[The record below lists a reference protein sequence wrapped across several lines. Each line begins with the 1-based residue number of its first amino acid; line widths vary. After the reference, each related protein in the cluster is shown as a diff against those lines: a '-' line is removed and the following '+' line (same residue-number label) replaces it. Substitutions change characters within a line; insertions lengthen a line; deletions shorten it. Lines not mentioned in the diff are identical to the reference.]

1 MLRLASKWQEMRMSS
16 PRERLH
22 RLIDEHADRVDR
34 YRRGELTAE
43 EFRPIRLSYGLYA
56 QLEHTSHLQRIKV
69 PGGLLESGQLRTIA
83 DVAERW
89 GRGLLHVTT
98 RQDFQIHWVPLEAVR
113 EMYHLLQE
121 AGISTRGA
129 CSDSV
134 RNVTA
139 SPCAGTCSEEP
150 FDVLPYALALEDH
163 FLFHPLN
170 LTLPRKFKPA
180 FSGCPD
186 DEAQGMIN
194 DLAFYARRRE
204 SGEKGFA
211 VYVGGGLGAAPH
223 LAKPLLE
230 FMPASDVLA
239 VAEAVVRVHHRFG
252 ERRNRHKARLKF
264 LLQRMGLERFRA
276 TVLAELDAVREERGQ
291 VLRRELLDAVAR
303 YRAAEPR
310 RRTTRRELDSVETS
324 FAAWRRTNVRAQ
336 RQDGYYLVHVV
347 LPLGDLTARQL
358 SALADVADVYG
369 NGTVRTTNDQNLVLP
384 FVAADDLGI
393 VHAALTAIELSE
405 PNALHVSDVTSCPGA
420 DYCSLAVTRSMHV
433 AARIRRSI
441 QESTLDVESAG
452 RVRVKI
458 SGCPN
463 SCGQHHVGDIGL
475 TGMMVKD
482 ANGAEQPHC
491 AILVGG
497 GVGEKDATVGR
508 RLRGKFP
515 EAVVPR
521 VVESLTA
528 YYARD
533 RREAETFRA
542 FVTRVGIEP
551 IQRIADAELQRV
563 EESVNVGAA

>member
-1 MLRLASKWQEMRMSS
+1 MSS
-16 PRERLH
+16 SRERLH

-69 PGGLLESGQLRTIA
+69 PGGLLETPQLRTIA

-98 RQDFQIHWVPLEAVR
+98 RQDFQIHWVPLDAVR
-113 EMYHLLQE
+113 EMYHRLQT

-139 SPCAGTCSEEP
+139 SPCAGTCPEEA
-150 FDVLPYALALEDH
+150 FDVLPYALALEDY

-180 FSGCPD
+180 FSGCPH

-194 DLAFYARRRE
+194 DLAFYAHRRN
-204 SGEKGFA
+204 GENGFA

-223 LAKPLLE
+223 LAKPLLD
-230 FMPASDVLA
+230 FAPATDVLA
-239 VAEAVVRVHHRFG
+239 IAEAVVRVQHRFG
-252 ERRNRHKARLKF
+252 ERKNRHKARLKF
-264 LLQRMGLERFRA
+264 LLQRMGLERFRT
-276 TVLAELDAVREERGQ
+276 TVLLELDAIREESRDD
-291 VLRRELLDAVAR
+291 LRKELRDALAR
-303 YRAAEPR
+303 YRLARPR
-310 RRTTRRELDSVETS
+310 RSAPGLETERKNAS
-324 FAAWRRTNVRAQ
+324 YASWRRTNVRAQ
-336 RQDGYYLVHVV
+336 CQEGFFAIDVM
-347 LPLGDLTARQL
+347 LPLGDITAAQL
-358 SALADVADVYG
+358 RTIADLADVYG
-369 NGTVRTTNDQNLVLP
+369 NGTIRTTNDQNLLLP
-384 FVAADDLGI
+384 FVAAEDLGI
-393 VHAALTAIELSE
+393 VYDAIEAIGLSE
-405 PNALHVSDVTSCPGA
+405 AHARHLSDVTSCPGA

-433 AARIRRSI
+433 AERIRASLRASAV
-441 QESTLDVESAG
+441 DVEALG
-452 RVRVKI
+452 RLRIKI

-463 SCGQHHVGDIGL
+463 SCGQHHVGDVGL

-482 ANGAEQPHC
+482 ANGVERPHC

-497 GVGEKDATVGR
+497 GVGENDAAVGR

-515 EAVVPR
+515 EPVVPR
-521 VVESLTA
+521 VIEAITA
-528 YYARD
+528 LFARE
-533 RREAETFRA
+533 RRSAETFQA
-542 FVTRVGIEP
+542 FVGRVGLDP
-551 IQRIADAELQRV
+551 IQRLADAELQRI
-563 EESVNVGAA
+563 EDSVSVDAA

>member
-1 MLRLASKWQEMRMSS
+1 MPS

-34 YRRGELTAE
+34 YRRGELSAE

-69 PGGLLESGQLRTIA
+69 PGGLLETAQLRAIA

-194 DLAFYARRRE
+194 DLAFYARRQP
-204 SGEKGFA
+204 SGENGFA

-223 LAKPLLE
+223 LAKPLLD
-230 FMPASDVLA
+230 FTPAIDVLA

-252 ERRNRHKARLKF
+252 ERKNRHKARLKF
-264 LLQRMGLERFRA
+264 LLQRMGVERFRA
-276 TVLAELDAVREERGQ
+276 TVLTELAAVREERGEA
-291 VLRRELLDAVAR
+291 LRQELSDAVAR
-303 YRAAEPR
+303 YRPAEPQ
-310 RRTTRRELDSVETS
+310 RTTAGCEPDRFETS
-324 FAAWRRTNVRAQ
+324 YAAWRRTNVRAQ
-336 RQDGYYLVHVV
+336 RQDGYFAVAVV
-347 LPLGDLTARQL
+347 LPLGDLTAAQL
-358 SALADVADVYG
+358 LAVADVADVYG

-384 FVAADDLGI
+384 FVAAEDLGI
-393 VHAALTAIELSE
+393 VHDALAAIELSE
-405 PNALHVSDVTSCPGA
+405 ANALHLSDVTSCPGA

-433 AARIRRSI
+433 ADRIRRSVR
-441 QESTLDVESAG
+441 ESTVDVEALG
-452 RVRVKI
+452 RIRVKI

-482 ANGAEQPHC
+482 AEGVEQPHC

-497 GVGEKDATVGR
+497 GVGENDAAVGR

-521 VVESLTA
+521 VIESLTA
-528 YYARD
+528 FYARD

-542 FVTRVGIEP
+542 FVARVGLEP
-551 IQRIADAELQRV
+551 VQGIADAELQRI
-563 EESVNVGAA
+563 EESVSVGAA